1 MGDKVTIFADDI
13 FGQMKANVVLTKNA
27 QFEEHPEA
35 YRPRVFV
42 TILSRDKQTWFGEYD
57 YKESYIELLQDG
69 QAVTWPSL
77 PNRETCGFDYWSL
90 TVQEGRDT
98 RLGNVTMIRQSPY
111 PPATGGEPDAE

>member
-1 MGDKVTIFADDI
+1 MLWNFGDPLPEIKT
-13 FGQMKANVVLTKNA
+13 VLTRNA

-42 TILSRDKQTWFGEYD
+42 TILSRETSDWMGEYD
-57 YKESYIELLQDG
+57 YQKSYIELLQDG

-98 RLGNVTMIRQSPY
+98 RLGNVTMIRQSLPV
-111 PPATGGEPDAE
+111 PVADWGNTQSKEKP